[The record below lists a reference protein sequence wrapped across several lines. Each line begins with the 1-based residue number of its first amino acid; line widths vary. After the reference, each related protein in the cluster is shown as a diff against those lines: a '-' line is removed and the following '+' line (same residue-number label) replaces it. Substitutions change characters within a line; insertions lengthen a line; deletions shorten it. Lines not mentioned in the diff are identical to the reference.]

1 MGNDKALQDRQIS
14 EQRQIEAKLDLAE
27 ANLAHE
33 YWKGSATSSKKPDE
47 PRVFYVQ
54 TTWTTTSFITST
66 TTETTALTTTTDTS
80 TTFTRTSVTRT
91 TITTTM
97 PSTTTVPTTITITT
111 VTMTTTKPPKTTVT
125 NFLSGELTF
134 QNR

>member
-47 PRVFYVQ
+47 PRVFYVP

-91 TITTTM
+91 TITTT
-97 PSTTTVPTTITITT
+97 VPTTITITT

-134 QNR
+134 Q